1 MGPQGMALSCSDC
14 GERVETSPTVT
25 SFRGQEIYLFHP
37 IVCVSCLIK
46 TCEQHSTVCANCGEV
61 VLPYSQVGVLKGDN
75 GRNLVIHMTTSCLTA
90 GSAFHGFWGKGQLLN
105 FMEIEAC

>member
-1 MGPQGMALSCSDC
+1 MGPHGMTLSCSDC

-46 TCEQHSTVCANCGEV
+46 TCEQHSTVCANCGEI

-90 GSAFHGFWGKGQLLN
+90 GSAFHGFWGKGQLLD